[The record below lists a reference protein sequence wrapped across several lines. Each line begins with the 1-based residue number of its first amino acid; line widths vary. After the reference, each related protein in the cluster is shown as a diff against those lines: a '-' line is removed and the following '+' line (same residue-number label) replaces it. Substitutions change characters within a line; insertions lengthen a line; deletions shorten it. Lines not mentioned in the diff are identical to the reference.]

1 MSDTDKRGHHP
12 ASKDDN
18 AGSVISLEAV
28 RHKRAERR
36 LAVTPL
42 PGRSPQS
49 TERITEDRAGGP
61 DLAAIAGEPS
71 YAGRRRKL
79 AAAMTA
85 FCGTEPDE
93 RLLDHQMIASGLAAG
108 HGCGD
113 SDDGRAFA
121 NPLDDPAVVIGLVL
135 YYAKRN
141 GSRGLPM
148 PSSVLRHLER
158 HVAAGSA
165 AARLVRDW
173 LRSRTVQRGRRQ
185 LWVHQGGKA

>member
-1 MSDTDKRGHHP
+1 MSGNDKHG
-12 ASKDDN
+12 DDPTCDHE
-18 AGSVISLEAV
+18 GFDVISLDAV
-28 RHKRAERR
+28 RRR
-36 LAVTPL
+36 RTDRHCEGAP
-42 PGRSPQS
+42 PAGA
-49 TERITEDRAGGP
+49 DRAVGP
-61 DLAAIAGEPS
+61 DLAAIAVEPS

-79 AAAMTA
+79 AAAMEA

-93 RLLDHQMIASGLAAG
+93 QLLDHQMIATGLAAG

-121 NPLDDPAVVIGLVL
+121 NPMDDPAVVIGLVL
-135 YYAKRN
+135 YYAKHN

-158 HVAAGSA
+158 HVAEGSA